1 MKREY
6 EEQLK
11 QSLSEIEKLKSQ
23 SKMSQNEYQKKLDL
37 VQSKFERGMDTIEK
51 RNKSKCIISWL
62 SIDANIF
69 FLNWQAWVDGV
80 IDILFL
86 LSFLSCVCVNINIKL
101 IWWSNRSI
109 WLDPNILSWPPV
121 PPSQDISDG
130 NLQPAKTY
138 NAISDHP
145 PTILRHPPEIPSL

>member
-51 RNKSKCIISWL
+51 RNKSKCIIS
-62 SIDANIF
+62 
-69 FLNWQAWVDGV
+69 
-80 IDILFL
+80 
-86 LSFLSCVCVNINIKL
+86 
-101 IWWSNRSI
+101 
-109 WLDPNILSWPPV
+109 
-121 PPSQDISDG
+121 
-130 NLQPAKTY
+130 
-138 NAISDHP
+138 
-145 PTILRHPPEIPSL
+145 